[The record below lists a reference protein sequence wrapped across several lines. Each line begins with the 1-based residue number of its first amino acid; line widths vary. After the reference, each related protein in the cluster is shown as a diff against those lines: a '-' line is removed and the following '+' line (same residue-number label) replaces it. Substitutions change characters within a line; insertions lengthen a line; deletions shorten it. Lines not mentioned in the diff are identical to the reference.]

1 MRADRRFSFLGHLS
15 RRYRCCTFCSL
26 ALALLLPAIACGQQV
41 GLKQRLYTNGSSV
54 RRTFSEA
61 TEAAR
66 QSTVQ
71 VLNGERVCAQGVIVD
86 AEGWILTK
94 ASELGKDVHCRLAN
108 GTTHPAEVVARHEGA
123 DLALL
128 KIAAQ
133 DLTPIEWETDP
144 RPAVGQWVICT
155 GVREIPEAIGVVGAE
170 RRKIPFVRIPGILG
184 VALENDDSPPQVT
197 RVTTAS
203 AADAAGIKV
212 GDVIEQIDARKLA
225 NRGEMIDVIQKHD
238 PGDTIEL
245 AIRRGSERL
254 SIKATLTD
262 PPSNEFL
269 TRIAIQNRM
278 GGDLSR
284 RRTGFEAVI
293 QHDAVLRPEECGG
306 PAVGLNGR
314 ALGINIARAGRTET
328 YTLPADLVIP
338 LIEELKLQ
346 APASLVSK
354 E

>member
-1 MRADRRFSFLGHLS
+1 MRANRWFVFLGHLS
-15 RRYRCCTFCSL
+15 RRYRCCTSCSL
-26 ALALLLPAIACGQQV
+26 AWALLLPALAFGQQV

-71 VLNGERVCAQGVIVD
+71 VLSGERVCAHGVVVD

-94 ASELGKDVHCRLAN
+94 ASELGKDVRCRLAN
-108 GTTHPAEVVARHEGA
+108 GATHPAEVVARHEGA
-123 DLALL
+123 DIALL
-128 KIAAQ
+128 KIDVQ
-133 DLTPIEWETDP
+133 DLTPIEWDSNP
-144 RPAVGQWVICT
+144 RPAAGQWIICT
-155 GVREIPEAIGVVGAE
+155 GVREIPEAIGVVGAQ

-184 VALENDDSPPQVT
+184 VALENDDSPPLVT
-197 RVTTAS
+197 RVTSAS
-203 AADAAGIKV
+203 AAESAGLKV
-212 GDVIEQIDARKLA
+212 GDVIEQIDALKVA
-225 NRGEMIDVIQKHD
+225 NRREMIDFIQKRD

-245 AIRRGSERL
+245 AIKRGEERL

-262 PPSNEFL
+262 PPSDEFL

-306 PAVGLNGR
+306 PAVGLNGK

-328 YTLPADLVIP
+328 YTLPADLLIP